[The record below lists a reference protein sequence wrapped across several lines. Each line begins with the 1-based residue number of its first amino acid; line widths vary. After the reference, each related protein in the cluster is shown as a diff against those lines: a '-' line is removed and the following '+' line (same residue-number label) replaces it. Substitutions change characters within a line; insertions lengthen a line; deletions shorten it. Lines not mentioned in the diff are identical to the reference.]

1 MPGFERGPGRSLAEH
16 VDQAIEAAFADQ
28 RLVGAVV
35 LVAHRG
41 QWLYRR
47 AAGLADREAGRT
59 MGEDSL
65 FRLASVSKPIVSV
78 AALSLVDEGRLALD
92 EPIADWLPAF
102 RPRLAD
108 GREARI
114 TPRQLLSHSA
124 GLGYRFLEADAD
136 GPYARAGISDG
147 MDLPGFDLAENLRRL
162 ASVPLLYE
170 PGRAWG
176 YSLATD
182 VLGALVE
189 RVDGRP
195 LAEALRQRVGIPA
208 GMRDSGFLC
217 ADAQRLAAVYVSDRP
232 RPRRMAE
239 RETVTPFEDC
249 VGIRFEPRRAF
260 EPSAYASGG
269 AGMIGSAGDVLRL
282 LEVLRQG
289 GAPLLTPGLV
299 EEMGRDQV
307 PGLELPANPGFG
319 FGLGF
324 SVLRDPAIAQS
335 PESPGTW
342 RWGGAYG
349 A

>member
-1 MPGFERGPGRSLAEH
+1 MSSFEREPGCGLAEN
-16 VDQAIEAAFADQ
+16 VDQVIEAAFADQ

-47 AAGLADREAGRT
+47 AAGLADREAGRI

-78 AALSLVDEGRLALD
+78 AALSLVDEDRLALD

-189 RVDGRP
+189 RVDGGRWRKRCGSGSGFQPACATAASSAPTRADWRRSTSATGHARAEWPGGRP
-195 LAEALRQRVGIPA
+195 WRRSRTASAFASSRVGPSNRLPMRPA
-208 GMRDSGFLC
+208 GRG
-217 ADAQRLAAVYVSDRP
+217 
-232 RPRRMAE
+232 
-239 RETVTPFEDC
+239 
-249 VGIRFEPRRAF
+249 
-260 EPSAYASGG
+260 
-269 AGMIGSAGDVLRL
+269 
-282 LEVLRQG
+282 
-289 GAPLLTPGLV
+289 
-299 EEMGRDQV
+299 
-307 PGLELPANPGFG
+307 
-319 FGLGF
+319 
-324 SVLRDPAIAQS
+324 
-335 PESPGTW
+335 
-342 RWGGAYG
+342 
-349 A
+349 

>member
-1 MPGFERGPGRSLAEH
+1 MSSFEREPGCGLAEN
-16 VDQAIEAAFADQ
+16 VDQVIEAAFADQ

-47 AAGLADREAGRT
+47 AAGLADREAGRI

-217 ADAQRLAAVYVSDRP
+217 ADACRLAAVYVSDRP
-232 RPRRMAE
+232 
-239 RETVTPFEDC
+239 
-249 VGIRFEPRRAF
+249 
-260 EPSAYASGG
+260 
-269 AGMIGSAGDVLRL
+269 
-282 LEVLRQG
+282 
-289 GAPLLTPGLV
+289 
-299 EEMGRDQV
+299 
-307 PGLELPANPGFG
+307 
-319 FGLGF
+319 
-324 SVLRDPAIAQS
+324 
-335 PESPGTW
+335 
-342 RWGGAYG
+342 
-349 A
+349 

>member
-1 MPGFERGPGRSLAEH
+1 MSSFEREPGCGLAEN
-16 VDQAIEAAFADQ
+16 VDQVIEAAFADQ

-47 AAGLADREAGRT
+47 AAGLADREAGRI

-147 MDLPGFDLAENLRRL
+147 MDLPGFALAENLRRL
-162 ASVPLLYE
+162 
-170 PGRAWG
+170 
-176 YSLATD
+176 
-182 VLGALVE
+182 
-189 RVDGRP
+189 
-195 LAEALRQRVGIPA
+195 
-208 GMRDSGFLC
+208 
-217 ADAQRLAAVYVSDRP
+217 
-232 RPRRMAE
+232 
-239 RETVTPFEDC
+239 
-249 VGIRFEPRRAF
+249 
-260 EPSAYASGG
+260 
-269 AGMIGSAGDVLRL
+269 
-282 LEVLRQG
+282 
-289 GAPLLTPGLV
+289 
-299 EEMGRDQV
+299 
-307 PGLELPANPGFG
+307 
-319 FGLGF
+319 
-324 SVLRDPAIAQS
+324 
-335 PESPGTW
+335 
-342 RWGGAYG
+342 
-349 A
+349 